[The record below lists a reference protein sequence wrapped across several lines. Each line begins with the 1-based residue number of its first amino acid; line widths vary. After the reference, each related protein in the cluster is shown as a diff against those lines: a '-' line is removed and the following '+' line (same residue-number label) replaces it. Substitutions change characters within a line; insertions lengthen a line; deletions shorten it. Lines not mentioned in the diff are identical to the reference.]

1 MYICTAYSAAFLA
14 MVIDGSTKNYFYFMI
29 FDNDFSFFYS
39 FLLLIR
45 QLTSIVHAF
54 TGYLALVQMHQ
65 IRKVA

>member
-1 MYICTAYSAAFLA
+1 